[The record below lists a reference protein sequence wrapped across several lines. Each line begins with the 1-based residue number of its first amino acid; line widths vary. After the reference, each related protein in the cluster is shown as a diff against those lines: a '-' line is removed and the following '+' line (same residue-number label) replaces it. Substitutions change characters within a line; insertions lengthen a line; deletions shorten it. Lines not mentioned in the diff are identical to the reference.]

1 VNVIYYYHI
10 PKCGGSFI
18 RDYLKRLEAENKN
31 SLYIPWN
38 THIFEHQYHTVPSII
53 KNIPDL
59 KYDNVFIYHHHSP
72 YGIKDVHDCLEE
84 TKNKIINSGGSFF
97 LFSSVREP
105 TSYVTSH
112 VNYINNA
119 QETAQWPIEYRWGY
133 DRAINEKWFSNYQS
147 KYLLYNHYSLE
158 LFEKD
163 ISSLDVKTE
172 LQLFDKVYKT
182 DNLTVIKNDL
192 SNKISNVDMCWKDE
206 KINTTDHKLLLSEE
220 QKEAYLANNQIDNWL
235 YETAANL

>member
-59 KYDNVFIYHHHSP
+59 KYDN
-72 YGIKDVHDCLEE
+72 
-84 TKNKIINSGGSFF
+84 GSFF